1 MSLLGVTGTRETE
14 QADAKAL
21 RLKECQAR
29 SKIILIP
36 SIYLNKQKLWIL
48 HEFILCMCQFD
59 RIFIQPCSVEG
70 SLALLLWWSART
82 YDVYVCMLESL
93 GLCCSCFSIPMLVNN
108 SFLKTRVPETF
119 HIHCGH
125 HVGILSKCNQLIK
138 GPPPTCS
145 GSTCKY
151 AKVNVVVN
159 IFFGNHSQ
167 G

>member
-59 RIFIQPCSVEG
+59 RILIQPCSVEG
-70 SLALLLWWSART
+70 SLAVVMIST
-82 YDVYVCMLESL
+82 YIRLYMCACWRVWDCVVFQS
-93 GLCCSCFSIPMLVNN
+93 PMLVNN
-108 SFLKTRVPETF
+108 SFLKTRVPETSLW
-119 HIHCGH
+119 H

-145 GSTCKY
+145 VSTCKY

>member
-59 RIFIQPCSVEG
+59 RILIQPCSVEG
-70 SLALLLWWSART
+70 SLALLLWWSVRT
-82 YDVYVCMLESL
+82 YAVYVCMLESL
-93 GLCCSCFSIPMLVNN
+93 GLCCFSIPMLVNN
-108 SFLKTRVPETF
+108 SFLKTRVPETSLW
-119 HIHCGH
+119 H

-145 GSTCKY
+145 VSTCKY